1 MRRAARGTPTARPM
15 RRALEFD
22 GELEGVVW
30 AVGEEE
36 EEELVVVLDN
46 DGSTVVELLLLGRG
60 YVAVVGMGSRTTVPI
75 GIVNVDTPV
84 LQQLSPQQ

>member
-15 RRALEFD
+15 RRALEFE
-22 GELEGVVW
+22 GELEGVGC
-30 AVGEEE
+30 AVGE

-46 DGSTVVELLLLGRG
+46 DGSAVMDLLLLGRG
-60 YVAVVGMGSRTTVPI
+60 YVAVIGMGSRTTVPI

>member
-1 MRRAARGTPTARPM
+1 MRRV
-15 RRALEFD
+15 LEFD

-36 EEELVVVLDN
+36 EELVVVLDN
-46 DGSTVVELLLLGRG
+46 DGSVMVELLLLGRG

>member
-15 RRALEFD
+15 WRALEFD
-22 GELEGVVW
+22 GELEGVGW
-30 AVGEEE
+30 AVGE

-46 DGSTVVELLLLGRG
+46 DGSAVLEPLSLGRR
-60 YVAVVGMGSRTTVPI
+60 YVAVAGMGSRTTVPI

>member
-15 RRALEFD
+15 RRAWEFD
-22 GELEGVVW
+22 GELEGVGW
-30 AVGEEE
+30 AVGE

-46 DGSTVVELLLLGRG
+46 DGSAVVELLLGRG
-60 YVAVVGMGSRTTVPI
+60 YVAVIGMGSRTTVPI

>member
-30 AVGEEE
+30 AVGEDEE
-36 EEELVVVLDN
+36 EEELVVALDN
-46 DGSTVVELLLLGRG
+46 DGSVMVELLLVGKG

-84 LQQLSPQQ
+84 LQQ

>member
-1 MRRAARGTPTARPM
+1 M

-30 AVGEEE
+30 AVGEDEE
-36 EEELVVVLDN
+36 EEELVVALDN
-46 DGSTVVELLLLGRG
+46 DGSVMVELLLVGKG

>member
-36 EEELVVVLDN
+36 EELVVVLDN
-46 DGSTVVELLLLGRG
+46 DGSVMVELLLLGKG

-75 GIVNVDTPV
+75 GIVNVETPV